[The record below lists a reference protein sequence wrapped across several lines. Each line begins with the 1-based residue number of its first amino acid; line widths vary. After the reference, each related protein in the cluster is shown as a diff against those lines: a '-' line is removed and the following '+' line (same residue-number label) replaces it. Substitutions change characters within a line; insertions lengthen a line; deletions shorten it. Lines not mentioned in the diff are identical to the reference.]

1 MAKLKFQRHS
11 RIQEWVAEEL
21 GLFEKLG
28 LDYEIAHS
36 DVPISVDSP
45 APQSGKPPVVGVVQ
59 EASAYQDFLLKCAET
74 NIASTSHWAVDTAV
88 SAGHGKLW
96 QKAYSVMPAG
106 IYVRPGIKIE
116 SLGDLAGMEIV
127 AGRHSGSHFSAVHAL
142 QAFIP
147 ANDIKLKFVAGRGQ
161 RLEYFLEQGGDVGSM
176 YGQESYVLE
185 QRGFQKVLDTSFMV
199 NFMIVG
205 TPAMGDVEKYFEA
218 LRQAQ
223 RAIDENQNKYK
234 HYLLRDFPK
243 KFRPLLNTERC
254 GIGERLVFDSYPR
267 DLFIRSRD
275 WAVEWKILP
284 RNWSG
289 NAVPD

>member
-1 MAKLKFQRHS
+1 MAKLRFQRHS

-36 DVPISVDSP
+36 DVLSTDAP
-45 APQSGKPPVVGVVQ
+45 ATPADAGAMQ

-88 SAGHGKLW
+88 SAGRGTLW

-106 IYVRPGIKIE
+106 IYVRPGIKIG
-116 SLGDLAGMEIV
+116 SLSDLAGMEIV

-142 QAFIP
+142 QAFMP
-147 ANDIKLKFVAGRGQ
+147 VGDIKLKFVAGRGQ

-185 QRGFQKVLDTSFMV
+185 QQGFQKVLDTSFMV

-205 TPAMGDVEKYFEA
+205 TPVMGDVEKYFEA

-223 RAIDENQNKYK
+223 RAIDEDQNKYK
-234 HYLLRDFPK
+234 HYLVRDFPK
-243 KFRPLLNTERC
+243 KFRPLLNTQRC
-254 GIGERLVFDSYPR
+254 GIGERVVFDSYPR

-275 WAVEWKILP
+275 WTVEQKILP

-289 NAVPD
+289 DAVPD